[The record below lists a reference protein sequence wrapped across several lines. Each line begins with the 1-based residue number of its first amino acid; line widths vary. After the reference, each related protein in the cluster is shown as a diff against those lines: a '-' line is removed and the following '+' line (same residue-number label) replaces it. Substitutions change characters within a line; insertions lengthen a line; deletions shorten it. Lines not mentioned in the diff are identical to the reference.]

1 MIERYVLGDFSTNT
15 YVLSKDNKAIIIDPS
30 IGFEKIINSIK
41 EKYEIVAT
49 LITHAHIDHIDGL
62 KYLSDY
68 PVYMSRIDYLY
79 LNDGGY
85 TLYGW
90 YNEELPFDIRDYDF
104 HLLDDENII
113 KISDFEIKAIHLPGH
128 TLGGM
133 AFIYEDVIFT
143 GDTLF
148 KMSIGRTDFKGGS
161 LRDIYKSIIR
171 LLKGNDDNIRLFPGH
186 DDMTTVGFEKENNP
200 YYQEALERVG
210 E

>member
-1 MIERYVLGDFSTNT
+1 
-15 YVLSKDNKAIIIDPS
+15 
-30 IGFEKIINSIK
+30 
-41 EKYEIVAT
+41 
-49 LITHAHIDHIDGL
+49 
-62 KYLSDY
+62 
-68 PVYMSRIDYLY
+68 MSRIDYLY

-171 LLKGNDDNIRLFPGH
+171 LLKSNDDNIRLFPGH

-200 YYQEALERVG
+200 YYHEALERVG